1 MADYKI
7 AKLIRN
13 LYLSTISET
22 NNSKDWQ
29 DFTSRI
35 KYIIKFKFSSENY
48 SIFLDDIANQVLM
61 NLFGSFKI
69 HQFWSEI
76 TDDNEQNNKRIN
88 SYLNSIIN
96 TSFNELELG
105 FYAKEEKNLISHLQT
120 NIEELIKENF
130 IRKTKNNNLELN
142 LGGEKELLNV
152 ELYLPPYSATNKNGT
167 INSKKIKSFL
177 EDLFKNYLEN
187 YSIDFS
193 ILKEISKKCLSLGND
208 DSKLEIA
215 EEFSDNPND
224 AKKLIICS
232 DYIYDNP
239 ETLMQATKL
248 SSILIRNSKA
258 NLTKKSY
265 PKKAKAFYY
274 SVRYDLSL
282 QEILEKFEESISIK
296 SISEYIKDFRNSM
309 KMEEIDN
316 EMHETKILAIE
327 KVCELLNDEF
337 QYESIN

>member
-130 IRKTKNNNLELN
+130 IRKTKNNNL
-142 LGGEKELLNV
+142 
-152 ELYLPPYSATNKNGT
+152 
-167 INSKKIKSFL
+167 
-177 EDLFKNYLEN
+177 
-187 YSIDFS
+187 
-193 ILKEISKKCLSLGND
+193 
-208 DSKLEIA
+208 
-215 EEFSDNPND
+215 
-224 AKKLIICS
+224 
-232 DYIYDNP
+232 
-239 ETLMQATKL
+239 
-248 SSILIRNSKA
+248 
-258 NLTKKSY
+258 
-265 PKKAKAFYY
+265 
-274 SVRYDLSL
+274 
-282 QEILEKFEESISIK
+282 
-296 SISEYIKDFRNSM
+296 
-309 KMEEIDN
+309 
-316 EMHETKILAIE
+316 
-327 KVCELLNDEF
+327 
-337 QYESIN
+337 